1 MSADPTSGEAPK
13 NDLPSKGKRDPSPP
27 WFGAA
32 WGWVLRAGAE
42 WPEGCWRAASM
53 VALPMWLV
61 LSLYFGI
68 LGWAAMDIDA
78 VVARSAEASGSAQA
92 GTPSEY
98 QLAGT
103 PMTFRSLQDLSDY
116 TRETTLQD
124 FGTTV
129 GSPGAFYLGMPR
141 SAAILLATFAFGVLG
156 GTTRQVRDLALLDRP
171 FQTVRPFSFPLFGG
185 LMGMVL
191 FIITFIAPSIV
202 MSADGSPPR
211 ATAVLALSLIGGLF
225 ADKVILLVE
234 ELVQRVIQI
243 TPTSTAATQVEPPPS
258 AATDE
263 PEVLP
268 TGLTEGE

>member
-1 MSADPTSGEAPK
+1 M
-13 NDLPSKGKRDPSPP
+13 L
-27 WFGAA
+27 
-32 WGWVLRAGAE
+32 
-42 WPEGCWRAASM
+42 
-53 VALPMWLV
+53 ALPMWLV

-78 VVARSAEASGSAQA
+78 VVARSAEPSATAEA
-92 GTPSEY
+92 GTPSDY

-103 PMTFRSLQDLSDY
+103 PMTFRSLQDLSDF
-116 TRETTLQD
+116 TRETTLQN

-156 GTTRQVRDLALLDRP
+156 GTTRQVRDLALLERP

-202 MSADGSPPR
+202 MSSDGSPPR
-211 ATAVLALSLIGGLF
+211 ATAVLALSLLGGLF
-225 ADKVILLVE
+225 ADRVMLLVE
-234 ELVQRVIQI
+234 DLVQRVIQI
-243 TPTSTAATQVEPPPS
+243 SPTTKPQDGS
-258 AATDE
+258 AAE
-263 PEVLP
+263 APPEGQPISP
-268 TGLTEGE
+268 TERK

>member
-1 MSADPTSGEAPK
+1 MPADDATGTELVKVERELIESKARLLAEPFSSARAWFARAST
-13 NDLPSKGKRDPSPP
+13 DLPEA
-27 WFGAA
+27 F
-32 WGWVLRAGAE
+32 
-42 WPEGCWRAASM
+42 WRVCTM
-53 VALPMWLV
+53 LALPMWLV
-61 LSLYFGI
+61 LALYFGI

-78 VVARSAEASGSAQA
+78 VVARSADEAAANG

-116 TRETTLQD
+116 TRESTLQN

-156 GTTRQVRDLALLDRP
+156 GTTRQVRDLALLSRP

-202 MSADGSPPR
+202 MSSDGSPPR
-211 ATAVLALSLIGGLF
+211 ATAVLALSLLGGLF
-225 ADKVILLVE
+225 ADKVMLLVE

-243 TPTSTAATQVEPPPS
+243 APTNPPNDGPEPPLNPNP
-258 AATDE
+258 A
-263 PEVLP
+263 
-268 TGLTEGE
+268 EGR